1 MASMRQYV
9 RSSWVGRAVLMPWRL
24 KNALATTLPPVA
36 KSFAWTLRSRE
47 HYNYSYD
54 LNPLNLDYLAAFIA
68 VVTGQAIKLARNYIG
83 EIDNDAALKE
93 HVVRL
98 NRAHKE

>member
-1 MASMRQYV
+1 MASLRQYV

-24 KNALATTLPPVA
+24 KNALTTTLPPVA
-36 KSFAWTLRSRE
+36 RSVTWTFRSRE

-54 LNPLNLDYLAAFIA
+54 LQPLNLEYLAAFIA
-68 VVTGQAIKLARNYIG
+68 VITEQPIKLARNYIA
-83 EIDNDAALKE
+83 EINNDQGLKN

-98 NRAHKE
+98 NR